1 MTPEEKAIEYFN
13 AFAKHT
19 ITFID
24 TKQCALITARE
35 LRNQYEPEHDY
46 ENYYFWH
53 KVINELNMMQ
63 P

>member
-35 LRNQYEPEHDY
+35 LRNQYEIEDDPAHY
-46 ENYYFWH
+46 NFWNH
-53 KVINELNMMQ
+53 VVIELNMMQ